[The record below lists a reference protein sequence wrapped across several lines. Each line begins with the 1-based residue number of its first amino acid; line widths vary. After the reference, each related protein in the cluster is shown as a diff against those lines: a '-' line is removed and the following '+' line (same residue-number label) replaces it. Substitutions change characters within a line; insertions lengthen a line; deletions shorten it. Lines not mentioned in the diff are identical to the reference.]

1 MTGQCSADL
10 RNFVLFFASHQKK
23 RNFVNDQAKTNFI
36 FLTFKHKLRTNKA
49 VIKAIESLYKHK

>member
-10 RNFVLFFASHQKK
+10 RKFVLFFYFPPNK
-23 RNFVNDQAKTNFI
+23 RNCVNDQAKTNFI
-36 FLTFKHKLRTNKA
+36 VLTFEHKLRTNKA